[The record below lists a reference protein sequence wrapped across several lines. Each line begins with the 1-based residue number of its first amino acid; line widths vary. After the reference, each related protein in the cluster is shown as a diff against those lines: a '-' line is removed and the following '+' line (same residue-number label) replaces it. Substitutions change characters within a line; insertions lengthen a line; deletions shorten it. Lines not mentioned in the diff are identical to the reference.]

1 MQQTFNDDCKKR
13 IKTYLQ
19 FNINEYNK
27 KSVKLDNALVYNINN
42 HLNSIQDN
50 NTVIYEK
57 LEELTQYYQS
67 KKRSIDPM
75 VS

>member
-1 MQQTFNDDCKKR
+1 MQQSFNDECKKR
-13 IKTYLQ
+13 IKTYLH
-19 FNINEYNK
+19 FNIKECER
-27 KSVKLDNALVYNINN
+27 KSAKFDSTLVENINY